1 MLQCLILTQRTRGSR
16 ANCKGGKG
24 KNALQ
29 LALLQL
35 GKECRDYQDFSLV
48 PDPKGLS
55 RTLIASCTL
64 PGDVVLVLFGGSG
77 SEIVECKRMKRHFIS
92 AEIDKTYYELIS
104 KRLQLGGD
112 VPKEYR
118 LISKMKSNL
127 KLRNG
132 G

>member
-1 MLQCLILTQRTRGSR
+1 MLQCLILTQRTRDPG

-48 PDPKGLS
+48 PVPRRPFENAHS
-55 RTLIASCTL
+55 IMHS